1 MSSDTSSGGD
11 STGSKV
17 GVGGGGSTSVP
28 PPLKE
33 KQKEKEKA
41 RVSRTSSILWHAHQN
56 DAGAVR
62 KLLEEDRTL
71 VHARDYD
78 NRTPLHVA
86 SLHGWIEVAKCLID
100 YGADVNAQDRWKNT
114 PLADAEGAKKHS
126 MIELLKSYG
135 GLSYGQNG
143 SHFEPKP
150 VPPPQPNKCDWEI
163 DPSEL
168 DFSTSAMIGKGS
180 FGEILKACWRGTPV
194 AVKRILPSL
203 SDDRLVIQDFRHEVN
218 LLVKLRHP
226 NIVQFLGAVTEKKPL
241 MLITEYLRGG
251 QNGSHFEPKPVP
263 PPQPNKCDWEIDPSE
278 LDFSTSA
285 MIGKGSFGEILK
297 ACWRGTPVAVKRI
310 LPSLSDD
317 RLVIQDF
324 RHEVNLLV
332 KLRHPNI
339 VQFLGAVTEKKP
351 LMLITEYLRGGDL
364 HQYLKE
370 KGSLSPSTSINFALD
385 IARGMAYLHNEPNV
399 IIHRDL
405 KPRNVLLVNSSAD
418 HLKVGDFGL
427 SKLIKVQNTHDV
439 YKMTGETGSY
449 RYMAPEVFKH
459 RRYDKKVDVFSFA
472 MILYEML
479 EGDPPLANLEPY
491 EAAKYVSEGNRP
503 TFRSKG
509 YIPELRELTEQC
521 WAHDMN
527 QRPPFLDIL
536 KRLEKIK
543 ENLPTD
549 HHWNIFNT

>member
-1 MSSDTSSGGD
+1 MSSDTPSSIAD
-11 STGSKV
+11 TTTEKV
-17 GVGGGGSTSVP
+17 SSSSSSRTTD
-28 PPLKE
+28 
-33 KQKEKEKA
+33 KQKEKA
-41 RVSRTSSILWHAHQN
+41 RVSRTSLILWHAHQN
-56 DAGAVR
+56 DAAAVR
-62 KLLEEDRTL
+62 KLLEEDPSL

-86 SLHGWIEVAKCLID
+86 SLHGWIDVAKCLIEFR
-100 YGADVNAQDRWKNT
+100 ADVNAQDRWKNT
-114 PLADAEGAKKHS
+114 PLADAEGAKKHN

-150 VPPPQPNKCDWEI
+150 VPPPLPNKCDWEI
-163 DPSEL
+163 EPSEL
-168 DFSTSAMIGKGS
+168 DFSNSNIIGKGS
-180 FGEILKACWRGTPV
+180 FGEILKASWRGTPV

-226 NIVQFLGAVTEKKPL
+226 NIVQFLGAVTE
-241 MLITEYLRGG
+241 R
-251 QNGSHFEPKPVP
+251 
-263 PPQPNKCDWEIDPSE
+263 
-278 LDFSTSA
+278 
-285 MIGKGSFGEILK
+285 
-297 ACWRGTPVAVKRI
+297 
-310 LPSLSDD
+310 
-317 RLVIQDF
+317 
-324 RHEVNLLV
+324 
-332 KLRHPNI
+332 
-339 VQFLGAVTEKKP
+339 KP

-370 KGSLSPSTSINFALD
+370 KGALSPSTAINFALD
-385 IARGMAYLHNEPNV
+385 IARAIFLFVCLLGLGLLLFSLEDAVWTLGMAYLHNEPNV
-399 IIHRDL
+399 IVHRDL
-405 KPRNVLLVNSSAD
+405 KPRNVLLVNSNAD

-427 SKLIKVQNTHDV
+427 SKLIKVQNSHDV

-459 RRYDKKVDVFSFA
+459 RKYDKKVDVFSFA

-479 EGDPPLANLEPY
+479 EGEPPFSNFEPY
-491 EAAKYVSEGNRP
+491 EAAKFVAEGHRP

-509 YIPELRELTEQC
+509 FNVFDLRELADQC
-521 WAHDMN
+521 WAPDMN
-527 QRPPFLDIL
+527 KRPTFLEIL

-549 HHWNIFNT
+549 HHWHLFNP

>member
-1 MSSDTSSGGD
+1 MSSSGGD
-11 STGSKV
+11 STGGEATAV
-17 GVGGGGSTSVP
+17 
-28 PPLKE
+28 

-41 RVSRTSSILWHAHQN
+41 RVSRTSLILWHAHQN
-56 DAGAVR
+56 DVAAVR
-62 KLLEEDRTL
+62 KLLEEDPSL
-71 VHARDYD
+71 VKARDYD

-86 SLHGWIEVAKCLID
+86 SLHGWVEVAKTLIEF
-100 YGADVNAQDRWKNT
+100 GADVNAQDRWKNT
-114 PLADAEGAKKHS
+114 PLADAEGAKRS
-126 MIELLKSYG
+126 AVIELLKSHG

-143 SHFEPKP
+143 SHSEQKP
-150 VPPPQPNKCDWEI
+150 VPPPLPNKCDWEV

-168 DFSTSAMIGKGS
+168 DFSNSVCIGKGS
-180 FGEILKACWRGTPV
+180 FGEILKVHWRGTPV

-226 NIVQFLGAVTEKKPL
+226 NVVQFLGAVT
-241 MLITEYLRGG
+241 
-251 QNGSHFEPKPVP
+251 
-263 PPQPNKCDWEIDPSE
+263 
-278 LDFSTSA
+278 
-285 MIGKGSFGEILK
+285 
-297 ACWRGTPVAVKRI
+297 
-310 LPSLSDD
+310 D
-317 RLVIQDF
+317 R
-324 RHEVNLLV
+324 
-332 KLRHPNI
+332 
-339 VQFLGAVTEKKP
+339 KP

-364 HQYLKE
+364 HKCLKE
-370 KGSLSPSTSINFALD
+370 RGALNPSTAINFALD

-427 SKLIKVQNTHDV
+427 SKLIKVQSSHDV

-479 EGDPPLANLEPY
+479 EGEPPFSNY
-491 EAAKYVSEGNRP
+491 EAYEGAKYVAEGHRP
-503 TFRSKG
+503 TFRAKG

-521 WAHDMN
+521 WAADMN
-527 QRPPFLDIL
+527 QRPSFIEIL
-536 KRLEKIK
+536 KRLDKIK
-543 ENLPTD
+543 ENLPSSD
-549 HHWNIFNT
+549 HHWNLFSS